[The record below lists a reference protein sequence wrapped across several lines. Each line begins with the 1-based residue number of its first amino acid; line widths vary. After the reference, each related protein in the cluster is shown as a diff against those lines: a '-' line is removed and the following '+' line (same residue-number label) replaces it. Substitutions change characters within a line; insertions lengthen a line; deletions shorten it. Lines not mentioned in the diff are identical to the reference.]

1 MRSGEPP
8 TRWLFADRGELKIRE
23 FQHEYGKDEVL
34 FHVKIVGQEIDEQ
47 IKGGEGPC
55 GGTRLIGTCVFQK
68 SQPLIK
74 LSEDGMIC
82 QLLSTIVIAP
92 IAGRDVCCPML

>member
-1 MRSGEPP
+1 M
-8 TRWLFADRGELKIRE
+8 TRANSPCFLEWREANSDAFGRDRQLDGLADRGELKIRE

-55 GGTRLIGTCVFQK
+55 GGTH
-68 SQPLIK
+68 
-74 LSEDGMIC
+74 
-82 QLLSTIVIAP
+82 
-92 IAGRDVCCPML
+92 